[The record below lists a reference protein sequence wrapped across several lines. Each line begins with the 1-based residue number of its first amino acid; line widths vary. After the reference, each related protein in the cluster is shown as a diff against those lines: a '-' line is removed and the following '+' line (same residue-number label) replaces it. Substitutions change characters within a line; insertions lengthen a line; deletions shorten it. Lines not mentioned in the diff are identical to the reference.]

1 MTDPIPP
8 LMISARRGVAW
19 MLTQQRTDG
28 AFCAPEDGIG
38 GYYKV
43 PAAFAVAGEW
53 RAAHRLLTW
62 VAAHHLTHEGDF
74 RAPQRKAYEPIHD
87 AWPAYANAWLI
98 LGAQRVGRWDLSL
111 KGMAYL
117 ARWQA
122 PQGGYY
128 ALAGAEKFLEP
139 VGMAWGGLAAL
150 VTGQWAAA
158 QLAGDQLAHMVE
170 AQPDPARFYYRMDD
184 AGTLMTTVAAG
195 AELSFYVDAGR
206 TKQIYYNPGIA
217 LIFLCHLY
225 RATAN
230 ARYLAV
236 AKKIFAFTEQ
246 CAADVHRF
254 PPSGKLG
261 LGCALLYALTGDP
274 AARQAALNVG
284 AYLVETQGN
293 DGVWR
298 LPNEEPYASLKN
310 RESFDVLLDITAEFT
325 TFLLEMAALL

>member
-1 MTDPIPP
+1 MHSSIAQLTA
-8 LMISARRGVAW
+8 SARRGVAW
-19 MLTQQRTDG
+19 ILAQQHENG

-38 GYYKV
+38 SYYKV
-43 PAAFAVAGEW
+43 PSALAMAGEW

-62 VAAHHLTHEGDF
+62 VADHHLTPDGDF
-74 RAPQRKAYEPIHD
+74 RAPERKAHEPLHE

-98 LGAQRVGRWDLSL
+98 QGAHRVGRWDLSQ
-111 KGMAYL
+111 KGMTYL

-128 ALAGAEKFLEP
+128 ALDGDRKFLEP

-150 VTGQWAAA
+150 TTGHCTAA
-158 QLAGDQLAHMVE
+158 QLAGDRLVHLVAL
-170 AQPDPARFYYRMDD
+170 QPDLTRFYYRMDD
-184 AGTLMTTVAAG
+184 TGKLLTDVPAG
-195 AELSFYVDAGR
+195 AALNYYVDAGK

-225 RATAN
+225 RATGAE
-230 ARYLAV
+230 RYLQAARV
-236 AKKIFAFTEQ
+236 IFAFTNR

-261 LGCALLYALTGDP
+261 LGCALLYALTGDIQ
-274 AARQAALNVG
+274 AQAAALAVG
-284 AYLVETQGN
+284 AYLVETQGR

-298 LPNEEPYASLKN
+298 LPDEEPYASLKQ

-325 TFLLEMAALL
+325 TFQLEMAALL

>member
-1 MTDPIPP
+1 MHNLVEQLTA
-8 LMISARRGVAW
+8 SAHRGVAW
-19 MLTQQRTDG
+19 MLAQQRADG
-28 AFCAPEDGIG
+28 SFCAAADGIG
-38 GYYKV
+38 SYYKV
-43 PAAFAVAGEW
+43 PCALAVAGEW
-53 RAAHRLLTW
+53 RAAQRLLTW
-62 VAAHHLTHEGDF
+62 VAAHHFTSDGDF
-74 RAPQRKAYEPIHD
+74 RAPERKAHEPLHE

-98 LGAQRVGRWDLSL
+98 QGAHRVGRWDLSL

-128 ALAGAEKFLEP
+128 ALEGDRKFLEP

-150 VTGQWAAA
+150 TTGHLTAA
-158 QLAGDQLAHMVE
+158 QMAGDRLTHLVAL
-170 AQPDPARFYYRMDD
+170 QPDLTRFYYRMDD
-184 AGTLMTTVAAG
+184 NGNLLTDVPAEAA
-195 AELSFYVDAGR
+195 LNYYIDAGK

-225 RATAN
+225 RATATD
-230 ARYLAV
+230 RYLQA
-236 AKKIFAFTEQ
+236 ARAILAFTNR

-274 AARQAALNVG
+274 QARQAALNVG
-284 AYLVETQGN
+284 AYLVETQSS

-310 RESFDVLLDITAEFT
+310 RESFDVLLDITAEFS

>member
-1 MTDPIPP
+1 MNDPIPQFVAT
-8 LMISARRGVAW
+8 ARRGVAW
-19 MLTQQRTDG
+19 MLAQQRADG
-28 AFCAPEDGIG
+28 AFCAPEDGVG

-43 PAAFAVAGEW
+43 PSALAVAGEW

-74 RAPQRKAYEPIHD
+74 RAPQRKAHEPIHES
-87 AWPAYANAWLI
+87 WPVYANAWLI
-98 LGAQRVGRWDLSL
+98 QGAHRVGRWDLSL
-111 KGMAYL
+111 QGMAFL

-128 ALAGAEKFLEP
+128 AREGEDKFLEP

-150 VTGQWAAA
+150 TTGQVAAA
-158 QLAGDQLAHMVE
+158 RLAGDQLVRLVDL
-170 AQPDPARFYYRMDD
+170 QPDPMRFYYRLD
-184 AGTLMTTVAAG
+184 ADGTLMTTMAAG
-195 AELSFYVDAGR
+195 AELSYYVDASK

-225 RATAN
+225 RATALECYLQA
-230 ARYLAV
+230 ART
-236 AKKIFAFTEQ
+236 IFAFTTR

-261 LGCALLYALTGDP
+261 LGCALLYALTGD
-274 AARQAALNVG
+274 AQARQAALNVG
-284 AYLVETQGN
+284 AYLVETQGR

-298 LPNEEPYASLKN
+298 LPDEEPYSSLKH

-325 TFLLEMAALL
+325 TFLLEMAAVL